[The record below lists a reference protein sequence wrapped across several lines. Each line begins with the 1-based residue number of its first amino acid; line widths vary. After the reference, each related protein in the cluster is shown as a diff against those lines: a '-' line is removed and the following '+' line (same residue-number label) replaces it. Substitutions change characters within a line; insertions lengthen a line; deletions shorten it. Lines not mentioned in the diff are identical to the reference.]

1 MAELQHSDVA
11 PSVMDEL
18 PPLIAGPPS
27 WAAAV
32 EIAWAEYCDVV
43 AYELLS
49 AGGSS
54 LPAAVADFDL
64 HCDVLPLFEYYLQRH
79 LLLKDL
85 ELLAQE
91 LESPSMMP

>member
-1 MAELQHSDVA
+1 M
-11 PSVMDEL
+11 
-18 PPLIAGPPS
+18 
-27 WAAAV
+27 
-32 EIAWAEYCDVV
+32 
-43 AYELLS
+43 YELLS

-64 HCDVLPLFEYYLQRH
+64 HCDVPLFEYYLQRH